1 MGRKKVENQYGVQVG
16 DIFSE
21 NRQNC
26 NYASFYQVVSLHGE
40 SKVEVR
46 EIDQICVAFDGYY
59 VGIVPVPGSPVL
71 RSSCSAISG
80 YSSRK

>member
-40 SKVEVR
+40 
-46 EIDQICVAFDGYY
+46 
-59 VGIVPVPGSPVL
+59 
-71 RSSCSAISG
+71 
-80 YSSRK
+80 